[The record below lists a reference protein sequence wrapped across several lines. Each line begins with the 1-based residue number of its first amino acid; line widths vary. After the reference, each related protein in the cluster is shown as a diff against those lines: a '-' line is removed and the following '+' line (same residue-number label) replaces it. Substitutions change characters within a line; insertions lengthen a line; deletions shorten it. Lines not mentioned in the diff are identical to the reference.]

1 MMKKCAAV
9 IFMLLISA
17 AAFSV
22 DFGLILGGEGE
33 YAGAFNAE
41 EFSFAGNLSPW
52 FSGVVTERINF
63 YVLGKLSY
71 QYAENGEPQNSFFFE
86 LERTEL
92 NLHLGS
98 GIHATLGRQRFQ
110 DLAGLIASGLFDG
123 AGGAV
128 NVGPCR
134 LSLGAFYTGL
144 LYKEAANILLT
155 AGDAEAYQKPLDA
168 PNLGGY
174 FASRRAL
181 LALTGEFSDLTPR
194 TSLAVQ
200 GLAQF
205 DLNDTPDTLDTH
217 YLAVRFALEPADS
230 WHVNLGGVGM
240 LAWDTEEAKG
250 NAAFFAGADWE
261 LPGAL
266 TDLLSA
272 ELLWTGGK
280 GGAEGRSYTPVT
292 GKAAGRIFDAGL
304 PALMSLSLLYR
315 LRPLAEFSVEAGA
328 AYFIRTDLE
337 TLGDPELD
345 GSSDSRLLGGELS
358 GALAWAPDPAL
369 RLSAGAGAFFPQ
381 WGDAFSGDA
390 KTRWKI
396 KLGLLVSL

>member
-33 YAGAFNAE
+33 YAGDLNPE
-41 EFSFAGNLSPW
+41 GFSFAGSLSPW

-63 YVLGKLSY
+63 HVSGKLTY
-71 QYAENGEPQNSFFFE
+71 QYAKGEPQNSFFFE

-92 NLHLGS
+92 SLRPGF
-98 GIHATLGRQRFQ
+98 GIYATLGRQQFQ
-110 DLAGLIASGLFDG
+110 DASGLVASGLFDG
-123 AGGAV
+123 AGGTV
-128 NVGPCR
+128 NLGLCR

-144 LYKEAANILLT
+144 LYKEAANIRLT
-155 AGDAEAYQKPLDA
+155 AGDVEAYQKPLDA
-168 PNLGGY
+168 PNLAGY

-181 LALTGEFSDLTPR
+181 LALTGEFPDLTPR
-194 TSLAVQ
+194 TSLTVQ

-205 DLNDTPDTLDTH
+205 DLNDRPDTLDTH

-230 WHVNLGGVGM
+230 WHVTLGGVGM
-240 LAWDTEEAKG
+240 LAWNTEEAKG
-250 NAAFFAGADWE
+250 NAAFFASADWE
-261 LPGAL
+261 VPGAL

-292 GKAAGRIFDAGL
+292 GKAPGKIFDAGL
-304 PALMSLSLLYR
+304 PALTSLSLLYR
-315 LRPLAEFSVEAGA
+315 LRPLTEVSFEAGT

-358 GALAWAPDPAL
+358 GALVWAPDPAL

-381 WGDAFSGDA
+381 WGKAFSENA
-390 KTRWKI
+390 QTRWKI
-396 KLGLLVSL
+396 NLGLLVSL